1 LLSADLSGDDIER
14 EVKIDFYTSAKS
26 GKHSHVGMVPVTL
39 AMLKEGQREYTITD
53 KKQKPLSGDHK
64 MTFSK
69 LEIQKRH
76 AFLDYVFGGCEIGLT
91 IAIDFTASNGNPSS
105 PSSLHYLDMQRNE
118 YLNAIRSVGSILQ
131 YYDSDKQIP
140 VLGFGAA
147 IAPYSNMANHC
158 FALNG
163 NIFDPEVDGLEGVVE
178 AYK

>member
-1 LLSADLSGDDIER
+1 
-14 EVKIDFYTSAKS
+14 
-26 GKHSHVGMVPVTL
+26 MVPVTL